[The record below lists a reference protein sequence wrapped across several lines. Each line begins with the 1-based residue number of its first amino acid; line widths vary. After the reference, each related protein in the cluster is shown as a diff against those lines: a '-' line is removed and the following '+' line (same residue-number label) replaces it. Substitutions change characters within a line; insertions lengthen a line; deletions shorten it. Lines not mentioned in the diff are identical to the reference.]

1 MRFQGFAKGKIMKGL
16 VCHTKWPGQSVDNE
30 NFKTYGSDHYTG
42 LWERFFSLKGDQRVV
57 ERRTE

>member
-1 MRFQGFAKGKIMKGL
+1 MKGL